1 MSSTLRV
8 KDLVSLRRGDQTLV
22 GMVVEVLE
30 LGKLRVLWNKD
41 WDTGKIFI
49 YSNEELEL
57 CN

>member
-8 KDLVSLRRGDQTLV
+8 KDLVSLRSDQTLV
-22 GMVVEVLE
+22 GMIVEI
-30 LGKLRVLWNKD
+30 LGRGKVHVLWNRD
-41 WDTGKIFI
+41 WDTGRIFV